1 MADAEW
7 AMSEQKLRGSRIA
20 VILTFAAVVVLIV
33 WAAFAQLDE
42 VTRGEGKV
50 IPSRQVQVMQSLDG
64 GIVSGDPGQ
73 GRPAGE
79 DRPAPPQGVPDP
91 LRVIPAGEPRS
102 VHRPPRQVRP
112 PQRGGQRQGLRAAA
126 RTGIKEAPD
135 LVEQERAAYENKRM
149 ELDAAVGVARQQ
161 LSQRRQEL
169 NEVTAK
175 REQATQS
182 YSLTAKELEVTRPL
196 AKTGA
201 VSEVELLRLERDVA
215 RYRGERDA
223 AGAQIPRIQAAISE
237 AQRKIEE
244 VELNLRNQA
253 RSELSETNA
262 KLAALSA
269 GSEGLADR
277 VKQAEIRAPMN
288 GTVKQ
293 LFANTV
299 GGVVQPGK
307 EIIEIVPSDD
317 ALLLEARVQPK
328 DIAFLRPGQ
337 PALVKFT
344 AYDFSIY
351 GGLDA
356 TLEQIRR
363 RHHHRR
369 KRQRLLHRAGA
380 HHPQHHW
387 RRPDAHHPRHG
398 GRGGHPHRQEIAPH
412 LSDETRPAGQGQRPH
427 RALKARTTPIM
438 TTPEP
443 LLLLT
448 DDDLLA
454 QRWQALAPAPLHAR
468 GIDGLDAWR
477 AAGHRLVLA
486 DLRCARPA
494 RRRCGRARPGNA
506 THRASSSWPPPR
518 TPTTTRGWRCSTPA
532 PAATAT
538 PTRPSTPCARPS
550 T

>member
-1 MADAEW
+1 MKALFLRIAAAFQPAYNALYQRASRTFDRILDGAEKKDIHDDADYMADAEW

-20 VILTFAAVVVLIV
+20 VILTCAAVVILIV

-64 GIVSGDPGQ
+64 GIVSEILVKEGQQVKTGQLLLKVDPTRFVSSLRENRAQYIALLAKSARLTAVASGK
-73 GRPAGE
+73 PFV
-79 DRPAPPQGVPDP
+79 PPPE
-91 LRVIPAGEPRS
+91 L
-102 VHRPPRQVRP
+102 
-112 PQRGGQRQGLRAAA
+112 
-126 RTGIKEAPD
+126 IKEAPD
-135 LVEQERAAYENKRM
+135 LVEQERSAYENKRL

-351 GGLDA
+351 GGLEA
-356 TLEQIRR
+356 TVENI
-363 RHHHRR
+363 
-369 KRQRLLHRAGA
+369 GA
-380 HHPQHHW
+380 
-387 RRPDAHHPRHG
+387 DT
-398 GRGGHPHRQEIAPH
+398 IT
-412 LSDETRPAGQGQRPH
+412 DEKGNAFYIVRV
-427 RALKARTTPIM
+427 RTTRSAIGDAQMPIIPGM
-438 TTPEP
+438 VAEVDILTGKKS
-443 LLLLT
+443 LLSYLMKPVLRAKANALT
-448 DDDLLA
+448 E
-454 QRWQALAPAPLHAR
+454 R
-468 GIDGLDAWR
+468 
-477 AAGHRLVLA
+477 
-486 DLRCARPA
+486 
-494 RRRCGRARPGNA
+494 
-506 THRASSSWPPPR
+506 
-518 TPTTTRGWRCSTPA
+518 
-532 PAATAT
+532 
-538 PTRPSTPCARPS
+538 
-550 T
+550 